1 MTRTLAIARREFE
14 AYFATAIGWL
24 VLCGFVFLTGLIFSL
39 ILTDL
44 SLQAAEAAM
53 NPYGGGGSVSVN
65 EHLLPGFF
73 GTTAVILLLISPAIS
88 MRLFSEDLKQRSME
102 LLLSSPL
109 SSVEIVLGKYLGAV
123 GFLAVMLLGTVHYVA
138 LLAWLSTP
146 DWTLVIA
153 NYAATFLMAA
163 SFLAVGMLTSSF
175 TRSQLIALVLSFGFL
190 LVLWFLSG
198 IGALATGPVGA
209 VLGYASVLSHSE
221 DLGRG
226 LLHIKDV
233 VYYVTFIGFFLF
245 ATHQRV
251 EAMRWE

>member
-1 MTRTLAIARREFE
+1 MTRTLAIARRELE

-24 VLCGFVFLTGLIFSL
+24 VLCGFVFLTGLIFAL

-44 SLQAAEAAM
+44 SLQAADAAM
-53 NPYGGGGSVSVN
+53 NPYGGGSVSVN

-73 GTTAVILLLISPAIS
+73 GTTSVILLLISPAIS

-123 GFLAVMLLGTVHYVA
+123 GFLAVMLVSTLHYIV

-146 DWTLVIA
+146 DWTLVLA
-153 NYAATFLMAA
+153 NYAATFLMASA
-163 SFLAVGMLTSSF
+163 FLAVGMLTSAF
-175 TRSQLIALVLSFGFL
+175 TRSQLIALVISFGFL

-198 IGALATGPVGA
+198 IGALATGPVGE
-209 VLGYASVLSHSE
+209 VLGYLSVLSHSE

-226 LLHIKDV
+226 LLHLKDIA
-233 VYYVTFIGFFLF
+233 YYLTFIGFFLF

>member
-1 MTRTLAIARREFE
+1 MKRTLAIARRELE

-24 VLCGFVFLTGLIFSL
+24 VLCGFVFLTGLIFAL

-44 SLQAAEAAM
+44 SLQSAESAM
-53 NPYGGGGSVSVN
+53 NPYAGGAISIN

-73 GTTAVILLLISPAIS
+73 GTTSVILLLISPAIS

-109 SSVEIVLGKYLGAV
+109 SSTEIVLGKYIGAL
-123 GFLAVMLLGTVHYVA
+123 GFLAVMLMATLHYIAV
-138 LLAWLSTP
+138 LAWLSTP
-146 DWTLVIA
+146 DWSLVAA
-153 NYAATFLMAA
+153 NYVATFLMAA
-163 SFLAVGMLTSSF
+163 AFLAVGMLTSAF

-198 IGALATGPVGA
+198 IGALAEGPVGE
-209 VLGYASVLSHSE
+209 VLGYTSVLSHTEQLS
-221 DLGRG
+221 RG
-226 LLHIKDV
+226 LLHLKDIA
-233 VYYVTFIGFFLF
+233 YYLTFIGFFLF

-251 EAMRWE
+251 EAMRWQ